1 MMWRMI
7 KTMIL
12 DEISNNTN
20 LNENE
25 QQILKYI
32 TEHIDEVPTLS
43 SRELARRTYTS
54 STAVLRCIKKLG
66 FQNYNDFKLNINS
79 YLKNYTTE
87 EIKVSENDE
96 FLDLMNKMTAL
107 NEQIIKQTK
116 ENLSIDTIQKVIRK
130 LNKTKYIDIVANNE
144 NATIAEYAS
153 SNLCK
158 VGKIVTV
165 YDTDNKQI
173 MLGLNAPEDHVVI
186 VITKYGENLNIL
198 RMMKVLKKR
207 GIPVIAMTSKNNETM
222 KELSDFMIGV
232 VLDES
237 VNNFVNL
244 IYTSSLKYIFDLIY
258 ASLFSRHYD
267 STIEKENNLLKL
279 FERK

>member
-1 MMWRMI
+1 
-7 KTMIL
+7 MIL
-12 DEISNNTN
+12 DEISKNTN

-32 TEHIDEVPTLS
+32 MQHIDEIPTLS

-87 EIKVSENDE
+87 ETKVSENDE

-107 NEQIIKQTK
+107 NEQIIQQTK
-116 ENLSIDTIQKVIRK
+116 ENLSIDTIQKVIHK
-130 LNKTKYIDIVANNE
+130 IDQAKYIDIIANNE
-144 NATIAEYAS
+144 NAAVAEYAS
-153 SNLCK
+153 WNLCK
-158 VGKIVTV
+158 LGKIVTV
-165 YDTDNKQI
+165 YDKDSKQI
-173 MLGLNAPEDHVVI
+173 FLGMNATKEHAVI

-207 GIPVIAMTSKNNETM
+207 KIPVISMTEQSDLVFVLADSSKFQEKGMYTFASWDEIDGIMTDHN
-222 KELSDFMIGV
+222 LSPKLYSQLSKKV
-232 VLDES
+232 QVYVAREESDEK
-237 VNNFVNL
+237 N
-244 IYTSSLKYIFDLIY
+244 
-258 ASLFSRHYD
+258 R
-267 STIEKENNLLKL
+267 
-279 FERK
+279 

>member
-1 MMWRMI
+1 MWRTV
-7 KTMIL
+7 KKMIL
-12 DEISNNTN
+12 DEISKNAN

-32 TEHIDEVPTLS
+32 KEHIDEVPTLS

-79 YLKNYTTE
+79 YLKNYTTK

-107 NEQIIKQTK
+107 NEQIIQQTK
-116 ENLSIDTIQKVIRK
+116 ENLSLETIQKIIRK
-130 LNKTKYIDIVANNE
+130 LDKAKYIDIVANNE

-153 SNLCK
+153 CNLRK
-158 VGKIVTV
+158 VGKIATV

-173 MLGLNAPEDHVVI
+173 FLGMNTPEDHVVI

-198 RMMKVLKKR
+198 RMMKILKKR
-207 GIPVIAMTSKNNETM
+207 RIPVISMTSKDNETM
-222 KELSDFMIGV
+222 KELSDYVIGIV
-232 VLDES
+232 FDES

-244 IYTSSLKYIFDLIY
+244 IYTTSLKYIFDLIY
-258 ASLFSRHYD
+258 AALFSRHYD

>member
-1 MMWRMI
+1 
-7 KTMIL
+7 MIL
-12 DEISNNTN
+12 DEISKNTN

-32 TEHIDEVPTLS
+32 TQHIDEIPTLS

-87 EIKVSENDE
+87 ETKVSENDE

-107 NEQIIKQTK
+107 NELIIQQTK
-116 ENLSIDTIQKVIRK
+116 ENLSVETIQKVIRK
-130 LNKTKYIDIVANNE
+130 LDKAKYIDIVANNE
-144 NATIAEYAS
+144 NASIAEYAS
-153 SNLCK
+153 SNLFK
-158 VGKIVTV
+158 VGKIATV
-165 YDTDNKQI
+165 YDIDSRQI
-173 MLGLNAPEDHVVI
+173 FLGMNAPEDHVVI

-198 RMMKVLKKR
+198 RTMKILKKR
-207 GIPVIAMTSKNNETM
+207 KIPIISMTDRENETM
-222 KELSDFMIGV
+222 KKLSDYMIGV
-232 VLDES
+232 VFDES

-244 IYTSSLKYIFDLIY
+244 IYTTSLKYIFDLIY
-258 ASLFSRHYD
+258 AALFSKHYD
-267 STIEKENNLLKL
+267 TTIEKENNLLKL

>member
-1 MMWRMI
+1 
-7 KTMIL
+7 MIL
-12 DEISNNTN
+12 DEISKNTN

-32 TEHIDEVPTLS
+32 TQHIDEIPTLS

-96 FLDLMNKMTAL
+96 FLDLMNKMTGL
-107 NEQIIKQTK
+107 NEQIIQQTK
-116 ENLSIDTIQKVIRK
+116 ENLSVDTIRKVICK
-130 LNKTKYIDIVANNE
+130 LDQVKYIDIVANNE
-144 NATIAEYAS
+144 NASIAEYAS
-153 SNLCK
+153 SNLFK
-158 VGKIVTV
+158 VGKIATV
-165 YDTDNKQI
+165 YDIDSRQI
-173 MLGLNAPEDHVVI
+173 FLGMNAPEDHVVI

-198 RMMKVLKKR
+198 RTMKILKKR
-207 GIPVIAMTSKNNETM
+207 KIPIISMTDKENDTM
-222 KELSDFMIGV
+222 KKLSDYVIGV
-232 VLDES
+232 VFDES

-244 IYTSSLKYIFDLIY
+244 IYTTSLKYIFDLIY
-258 ASLFSRHYD
+258 AALFSKHYD
-267 STIEKENNLLKL
+267 TTIEKEDNMIKL

>member
-1 MMWRMI
+1 
-7 KTMIL
+7 MIL

-107 NEQIIKQTK
+107 NEQIIQQTK
-116 ENLSIDTIQKVIRK
+116 ENLSIDTIKKVIRK
-130 LNKTKYIDIVANNE
+130 LDKAKYIDIVANNE
-144 NATIAEYAS
+144 NAAIAEYVS
-153 SNLCK
+153 WNFCK
-158 VGKIVTV
+158 LGKIVTV
-165 YDTDNKQI
+165 YDKDSKQI
-173 MLGLNAPEDHVVI
+173 FLGMNATKEHAVI
-186 VITKYGENLNIL
+186 VITKYGENLNIQ
-198 RMMKVLKKR
+198 RMMKMLKKR
-207 GIPVIAMTSKNNETM
+207 RIPVISMTSKDNETM
-222 KELSDFMIGV
+222 KELSDYMIGV
-232 VLDES
+232 VHDES
-237 VNNFVNL
+237 VNNFVSL
-244 IYTSSLKYIFDLIY
+244 IYTTSLKYIFDLIY
-258 ASLFSRHYD
+258 ASLFSKHYD
-267 STIEKENNLLKL
+267 STIKNEDTLLKL

>member
-1 MMWRMI
+1 
-7 KTMIL
+7 MIL

-116 ENLSIDTIQKVIRK
+116 ENLSIDIIQKVIRK

-222 KELSDFMIGV
+222 KKLSDFVIGV

-244 IYTSSLKYIFDLIY
+244 IYTTSLKYIFDLIY